1 MVEVRLFFSLCYLS
15 LPSLTE
21 RIECVD
27 VGKILCGIQVP
38 PSENE
43 AFDEWLMNLGY
54 PFVEETK
61 NPAYADF
68 LGDDEGSGT
77 EEEE

>member
-1 MVEVRLFFSLCYLS
+1 MSAL
-15 LPSLTE
+15 
-21 RIECVD
+21 D

-68 LGDDEGSGT
+68 LGDDEGSGAED
-77 EEEE
+77 EE